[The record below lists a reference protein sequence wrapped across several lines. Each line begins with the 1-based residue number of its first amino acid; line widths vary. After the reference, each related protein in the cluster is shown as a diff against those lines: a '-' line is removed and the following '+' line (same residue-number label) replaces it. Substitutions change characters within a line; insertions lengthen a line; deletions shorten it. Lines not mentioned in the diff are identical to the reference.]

1 MRMPQLNHFS
11 GTQIWNTLAE
21 SWPALFLF
29 IVCLLTRLLLY
40 HKWTFLIQYM
50 VLQATDDGLALGGP
64 SFLSPK
70 CVTHFLPILFHW
82 GTLNIRYLYWN
93 SPPTH
98 SHTHHKYT
106 HTHTHTT
113 HTHTHNTHTTNTHTH
128 TTHTQHTYKV
138 QLSSV
143 YTRKA
148 DQATSWLCR
157 LQQQPLSVATLL
169 W

>member
-1 MRMPQLNHFS
+1 MPQLNHFS

-40 HKWTFLIQYM
+40 HKLTFLIQYVM

-82 GTLNIRYLYWN
+82 GMMLNIRYLYWN
-93 SPPTH
+93 SPHTLTH
-98 SHTHHKYT
+98 TQHTHA
-106 HTHTHTT
+106 
-113 HTHTHNTHTTNTHTH
+113 HTTNTHTH
-128 TTHTQHTYKV
+128 TTHTHNTHTHHTLTQV
-138 QLSSV
+138 
-143 YTRKA
+143 
-148 DQATSWLCR
+148 QATS
-157 LQQQPLSVATLL
+157 
-169 W
+169 